1 MTVDL
6 IETCVESL
14 PFAPEQTLERRI
26 ADLCDLRARADRPHA
41 VVAAFSAGETVYL
54 ILTAR
59 QL

>member
-6 IETCVESL
+6 IETRVESL

-26 ADLCDLRARADRPHA
+26 ADLCERHACANKPHTL
-41 VVAAFSAGETVYL
+41 VAAFSAGGTVYL